1 MAKSQNRSSRAATQ
15 KSSLERGL
23 SLSLAGAR
31 AGGAI
36 AVGKLR
42 KRFGMQSS
50 DEQDSELLR
59 QQAEHFVAELG
70 KLKGSY
76 VKIGQLFAQF
86 GEHFLPR
93 ELTNALHELGS
104 QTEPLEWSL
113 IEPQLQQALGGRF
126 DDLNIEPIA
135 FAAASLAQVH
145 RAKVKGTDETLCLKV
160 LYPGLRETIDS
171 DFDTVVR
178 MLKLGRLLP
187 FNRDLDC
194 WLERMREQLHL
205 ETDYSRECIKTLEM
219 TELVS
224 SLSSGDNN
232 ALPAALA
239 VPTVIERFTV
249 GDVLALEYMTG
260 LTVNAPD
267 VLALSQRRRNALAK
281 TMLEL
286 FFAEVFVWGLIQ
298 TDPNFGNYL
307 IQPSNRLRGE
317 HAEPDRLVLLDFGAC
332 TDPDDNMA
340 TYLGDA
346 VAAGLARDKQT
357 LQQALVDLGCLQADS
372 AEAAKESFADLCI
385 AILEP
390 LWPADQLPETCLNE
404 RGQYRWKESRLMSR
418 AAKQANKASLSI
430 HFELPSAE
438 FTLIARKLIGV
449 FTFISVLGAEFNGHE
464 IAQRYIAQSKQGP
477 KQAGKNGR

>member
-1 MAKSQNRSSRAATQ
+1 M
-15 KSSLERGL
+15 
-23 SLSLAGAR
+23 SLAGAR

-50 DEQDSELLR
+50 DQQDNEILREQ
-59 QQAEHFVAELG
+59 AKNFVAELG
-70 KLKGSY
+70 RLKGSY

-86 GEHFLPR
+86 GEHFLAP

-104 QTEPLEWSL
+104 HTEPLEWSQVEPHL
-113 IEPQLQQALGGRF
+113 QKELGSKFDELSIEPV
-126 DDLNIEPIA
+126 A

-145 RAKVKGTDETLCLKV
+145 RATVKATDEVVCLKV
-160 LYPGLRETIDS
+160 LYPGLRSTIDS

-178 MLKLGRLLP
+178 LLKLGRLLP
-187 FNRDLDC
+187 FNRDLDR

-205 ETDYSRECIKTLEM
+205 ESDYSRECIKTQKVAR
-219 TELVS
+219 LVS
-224 SLSSGDNN
+224 SSDIS
-232 ALPAALA
+232 A
-239 VPTVIERFTV
+239 VSDGLVVPNVVQRFTR

-260 LTVNAPD
+260 YAVNAPE

-286 FFAEVFVWGLIQ
+286 FFAEVFLWRVIQ

-307 IQPSNRLRGE
+307 IKPSASLRGVN
-317 HAEPDRLVLLDFGAC
+317 AEADKLVLLDFGAC

-340 TYLGDA
+340 TYLSQA
-346 VAAGLARDKQT
+346 VKAGLVRDREA
-357 LQQALVDLGCLQADS
+357 LQKALVDLGCLQIDS
-372 AEAAKESFADLCI
+372 AQAAKDSFADLCI

-390 LWPADQLPETCLNE
+390 LWSVHELPEACLNE
-404 RGQYRWKESRLMSR
+404 RGHYRWKESRLMSR
-418 AAKQANKASLSI
+418 VAKQANKSSLSI
-430 HFELPSAE
+430 HFEVPSAE

-449 FTFISVLGAEFNGHE
+449 FTFISVLGAEFNGNE
-464 IAQRYIAQSKQGP
+464 IAQRYITGHRQG
-477 KQAGKNGR
+477 

>member
-1 MAKSQNRSSRAATQ
+1 MAKSKDRTSRSATQ

-31 AGGAI
+31 AGSAI

-42 KRFGMQSS
+42 KRLGMQSS
-50 DEQDSELLR
+50 DTQDSEILR
-59 QQAEHFVAELG
+59 QQAENFVAELG
-70 KLKGSY
+70 RLKGSY

-86 GEHFLPR
+86 GEHFLAP

-113 IEPQLQQALGGRF
+113 IEPHLQRELGAKF
-126 DDLNIEPIA
+126 DELDVEPVA

-145 RAKVKGTDETLCLKV
+145 RATVKETAEVVCLKV

-178 MLKLGRLLP
+178 LLKLGRLLP
-187 FNRDLDC
+187 FNRDLDH

-205 ETDYSRECIKTLEM
+205 EADYSRECVKTQEM
-219 TELVS
+219 GSLVS
-224 SLSSGDNN
+224 CSKLN
-232 ALPAALA
+232 ALSDVLI
-239 VPTVIERFTV
+239 VPKVVRRFTT

-260 LTVNAPD
+260 FAVNAPE
-267 VLALSQRRRNALAK
+267 VLTLSQRRRTALAK

-286 FFAEVFVWGLIQ
+286 FFAEVFVWGVIQ

-307 IQPSNRLRGE
+307 IKPSACLRGDD
-317 HAEPDRLVLLDFGAC
+317 AKPDQLVLLDFGAC
-332 TDPDDNMA
+332 TDPDDSMA
-340 TYLGDA
+340 RYLSEA
-346 VAAGLARDKQT
+346 IKAGLERDREA
-357 LQQALVDLGCLQADS
+357 LQKALVGLGCLQNHS
-372 AEAAKESFADLCI
+372 AQAAKDSFTDLCI

-390 LWPADQLPETCLNE
+390 LWSADELPKACLND
-404 RGQYRWKESRLMSR
+404 RGQYRWRESRLMSR
-418 AAKQANKASLSI
+418 AAKQANKSSLSI

-449 FTFISVLGAEFNGHE
+449 FTFISVLGAEFNGNE
-464 IAQRYIAQSKQGP
+464 IAQRYIAQSRQG
-477 KQAGKNGR
+477 